1 MELSL
6 TFLYIDQSLE
16 DAEQFKER
24 IKGFPGLEPFDL
36 EVVHKQSMKSAL
48 QWLSQTRPAD
58 LIICIDPSSPGIGQA
73 NVDKAIF
80 ALKQMADT
88 DRVFAI
94 PSSATSDELWTQLK
108 RLLPREQIL
117 SKRDVYNNGGMAL
130 LAKAAIDSMAARNSD
145 GRRQISIELAQI
157 DGNSKLRD
165 SEINAEINIIA
176 MQIEAISKDLES
188 ILRRME
194 ILDST
199 IFMSVPGTQVPPVVE
214 QVRSNQMGI
223 AAVMKDI
230 AALDGDINSAVKLLN
245 ARIMEMQDKL
255 ISLIEAT
262 TRRVDELKDRQSAN
276 SVEIMVNREQ
286 FIMRIFLAFV
296 GVGLAVLASIYGI
309 PITEIINKLLN

>member
-1 MELSL
+1 
-6 TFLYIDQSLE
+6 
-16 DAEQFKER
+16 
-24 IKGFPGLEPFDL
+24 
-36 EVVHKQSMKSAL
+36 
-48 QWLSQTRPAD
+48 
-58 LIICIDPSSPGIGQA
+58 
-73 NVDKAIF
+73 VDKAIF
-80 ALKQMADT
+80 ALAKMADT

-130 LAKAAIDSMAARNSD
+130 LAKAAIDSMASRNSD

-194 ILDST
+194 IIDST

-223 AAVMKDI
+223 AALMKDI
-230 AALDGDINSAVKLLN
+230 SALDGDINSAVKLLN
-245 ARIMEMQDKL
+245 GRMVEMQDKL

-296 GVGLAVLASIYGI
+296 GVGLAVLASVYGI